1 MPRVTKNPQV
11 YLALSPAA
19 VATALDI
26 RADEVASAI
35 AEGKLIVRQIGIKR
49 RIAVFGEGGVQEW
62 FESWKQ
68 IKPKRKV
75 PSNG

>member
-26 RADEVASAI
+26 RADEVATAI
-35 AEGKLIVRQIGIKR
+35 NDGLLPVFVMGIKR
-49 RIAVFGEGGVQEW
+49 RILVADVERWVRV
-62 FESWKQ
+62 WKQ
-68 IKPKRKV
+68 PKRKV
-75 PSNG
+75 PHG